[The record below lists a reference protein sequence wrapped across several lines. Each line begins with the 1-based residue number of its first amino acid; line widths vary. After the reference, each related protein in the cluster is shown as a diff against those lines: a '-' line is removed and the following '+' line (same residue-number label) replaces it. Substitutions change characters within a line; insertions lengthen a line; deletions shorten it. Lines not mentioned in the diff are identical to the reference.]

1 MSSQGVRY
9 DPCRDLRRAR
19 PHLQHHRDDN
29 TGRAV
34 RGARHPAIQ
43 RVRCRKRNS
52 IPGAWLVTLV
62 DRFSANPAWILT
74 GEGPRYLLPSDSRDE
89 MALTEETIEK
99 IRAEAIAEGRRAA
112 LDDLTT
118 DAVVDMLRQRLP
130 QGTALH
136 YSGEV
141 AA

>member
-1 MSSQGVRY
+1 MTRAETNAALDRIYSITETTTQVALSEVLGIRQSSVS
-9 DPCRDLRRAR
+9 DA
-19 PHLQHHRDDN
+19 
-29 TGRAV
+29 
-34 RGARHPAIQ
+34 
-43 RVRCRKRNS
+43 RKRNS

-89 MALTEETIEK
+89 MALAEETIEK

-130 QGTALH
+130 QGAALH

>member
-1 MSSQGVRY
+1 MTRAETNAALDRIYSITETTTQVELSEVLGIRQSSVS
-9 DPCRDLRRAR
+9 DA
-19 PHLQHHRDDN
+19 
-29 TGRAV
+29 
-34 RGARHPAIQ
+34 
-43 RVRCRKRNS
+43 RKRNS

-89 MALTEETIEK
+89 MALAEETIEK

>member
-1 MSSQGVRY
+1 MTRAETNAALDRIYSITETTTQVALSEVLGIRQSSVS
-9 DPCRDLRRAR
+9 DA
-19 PHLQHHRDDN
+19 
-29 TGRAV
+29 
-34 RGARHPAIQ
+34 
-43 RVRCRKRNS
+43 RKRNS

-89 MALTEETIEK
+89 MALSEETVAK

>member
-1 MSSQGVRY
+1 MTRAETNAALDRIYSITETTTQVALSEVLGIRQSSVS
-9 DPCRDLRRAR
+9 DA
-19 PHLQHHRDDN
+19 
-29 TGRAV
+29 
-34 RGARHPAIQ
+34 
-43 RVRCRKRNS
+43 RKRNS

-89 MALTEETIEK
+89 MALAEETIEK

-141 AA
+141 AV

>member
-1 MSSQGVRY
+1 MTRAETNAALDRIYSITETTTQVALSEVLGIRQSSVS
-9 DPCRDLRRAR
+9 DA
-19 PHLQHHRDDN
+19 
-29 TGRAV
+29 
-34 RGARHPAIQ
+34 
-43 RVRCRKRNS
+43 RKRNS

-89 MALTEETIEK
+89 MAIAEETVAK

>member
-1 MSSQGVRY
+1 MTREEFDAALDRIYSITDTTTQVALSEVLGIRQSSVS
-9 DPCRDLRRAR
+9 DA
-19 PHLQHHRDDN
+19 
-29 TGRAV
+29 
-34 RGARHPAIQ
+34 
-43 RVRCRKRNS
+43 RKRNS
-52 IPGAWLVTLV
+52 IPRAWLVTLV

-89 MALTEETIEK
+89 MALSEETIAK

>member
-1 MSSQGVRY
+1 MTRAETNAALDRIYSITETTTQVALSEVLGIRQSSVS
-9 DPCRDLRRAR
+9 DA
-19 PHLQHHRDDN
+19 
-29 TGRAV
+29 
-34 RGARHPAIQ
+34 
-43 RVRCRKRNS
+43 RKRNS

-89 MALTEETIEK
+89 MALAEETIEQ

>member
-1 MSSQGVRY
+1 MTRAETNAALDRIYSITDTTTQVALSEVLGIRQSSVS
-9 DPCRDLRRAR
+9 DA
-19 PHLQHHRDDN
+19 
-29 TGRAV
+29 
-34 RGARHPAIQ
+34 
-43 RVRCRKRNS
+43 RKRNS

-89 MALTEETIEK
+89 MALAEETVAK

>member
-1 MSSQGVRY
+1 MTREEFDAAFDRIYSITETTTQVALSEVLGIRQSSVS
-9 DPCRDLRRAR
+9 DA
-19 PHLQHHRDDN
+19 
-29 TGRAV
+29 
-34 RGARHPAIQ
+34 
-43 RVRCRKRNS
+43 RKRNS

-89 MALTEETIEK
+89 MTLSEETVAK

-112 LDDLTT
+112 INDLNTDDVFTL
-118 DAVVDMLRQRLP
+118 VRERLP
-130 QGTALH
+130 QGTVLR

-141 AA
+141 TA

>member
-1 MSSQGVRY
+1 MTREEFDAALDRIYSITDTTTQVALSEVLGIRQSSVS
-9 DPCRDLRRAR
+9 DA
-19 PHLQHHRDDN
+19 
-29 TGRAV
+29 
-34 RGARHPAIQ
+34 
-43 RVRCRKRNS
+43 RKRNS

-89 MALTEETIEK
+89 MALAEETIEK

-130 QGTALH
+130 QGAALH

>member
-1 MSSQGVRY
+1 MTRAETNAALDRIYSITETTTQVALSEVLGIRQSSVS
-9 DPCRDLRRAR
+9 DA
-19 PHLQHHRDDN
+19 
-29 TGRAV
+29 
-34 RGARHPAIQ
+34 
-43 RVRCRKRNS
+43 RKRNS

-62 DRFSANPAWILT
+62 ERFAANPAWVLT
-74 GEGPRYLLPSDSRDE
+74 GQGPRYLLPSDSRDE
-89 MALTEETIEK
+89 IALAEETLEN
-99 IRAEAIAEGRRAA
+99 IRAEAIAEGRRTA

-130 QGTALH
+130 QGTVLH

>member
-1 MSSQGVRY
+1 MTRAETNAALDRIYSITGTTTQVDLSGVLGIRQSSVS
-9 DPCRDLRRAR
+9 DA
-19 PHLQHHRDDN
+19 
-29 TGRAV
+29 
-34 RGARHPAIQ
+34 
-43 RVRCRKRNS
+43 RKRNS

-62 DRFSANPAWILT
+62 ERFAANPAWVLT
-74 GEGPRYLLPSDSRDE
+74 GQGPRYLLPSDSRDE
-89 MALTEETIEK
+89 MALAEATLEN
-99 IRAEAIAEGRRAA
+99 IRAEAIAEGRRTA

-130 QGTALH
+130 QGTVLH

>member
-1 MSSQGVRY
+1 MTRAETNAALDRIYSITETTTQVALSEVLGIRQSSVS
-9 DPCRDLRRAR
+9 DA
-19 PHLQHHRDDN
+19 
-29 TGRAV
+29 
-34 RGARHPAIQ
+34 
-43 RVRCRKRNS
+43 RKRNS

-89 MALTEETIEK
+89 MALAKETIEK

>member
-1 MSSQGVRY
+1 MTREEFNAALDRIYSITETTTQVALSEVLGIRQSSVS
-9 DPCRDLRRAR
+9 DA
-19 PHLQHHRDDN
+19 
-29 TGRAV
+29 
-34 RGARHPAIQ
+34 
-43 RVRCRKRNS
+43 RKRNS

-89 MALTEETIEK
+89 MAIAEETVAK
-99 IRAEAIAEGRRAA
+99 IRAEAVAEGRRAA

>member
-1 MSSQGVRY
+1 MTRAETNAALDRIYSITETTTQVALSEVLGIRQSSVS
-9 DPCRDLRRAR
+9 DA
-19 PHLQHHRDDN
+19 
-29 TGRAV
+29 
-34 RGARHPAIQ
+34 
-43 RVRCRKRNS
+43 RKRNS

>member
-1 MSSQGVRY
+1 MTREEFNAALDRIYSITGTTTQVALSEVLGIRQSSVS
-9 DPCRDLRRAR
+9 DA
-19 PHLQHHRDDN
+19 
-29 TGRAV
+29 
-34 RGARHPAIQ
+34 
-43 RVRCRKRNS
+43 RKRNS

-89 MALTEETIEK
+89 MAIAEETVAK
-99 IRAEAIAEGRRAA
+99 IRAEAVAEGRRAA

>member
-1 MSSQGVRY
+1 MTRAETNAALDRIYSITETTTQVALSEVLGIRQSSVS
-9 DPCRDLRRAR
+9 DA
-19 PHLQHHRDDN
+19 
-29 TGRAV
+29 
-34 RGARHPAIQ
+34 
-43 RVRCRKRNS
+43 RKRNS

-89 MALTEETIEK
+89 MALAEETIEK